1 MKAVKVSDDLDT
13 VTVQT
18 GATAGE
24 VVYEV
29 VSKSNDTRNVPVGQ
43 KPTVGMAGLTLGGGW
58 GFASRQDGLLCDQL
72 ISVRMVLPG
81 GEIIEATS
89 TNENSE
95 IFWASCGGGGGN
107 VGIATEFTMKT
118 IKTPKRVT
126 RVHLLANQTVENIS
140 FYQKLSMGLSDKIT
154 LNLEVTNNLPLDG
167 GTSTDIGVPSSL
179 RDAWLKLFPPLDE
192 PGKFYIELVGIYF
205 GDKEEFLAEIEA
217 LDVDNKSPIPLKS
230 FQDGVKEMTMADAQ
244 LELMGWQ
251 NNGELEDLL
260 YAYPEEHT
268 YYNYVSLFLYD
279 WLDEQG
285 IQTLINAAT
294 WNTDASSLVY
304 EFQALGGGKN
314 KSAVSRVGIEDTAFS
329 HRNAKFGL
337 LMKSNARE
345 PLVAGSLY
353 GRMQEQYTKLLLSQG
368 IKDRPPPVYVN
379 MIDLRLLAPLESYY
393 GIYDKNGAVNGGG
406 VTTDRL
412 TAIAG
417 TTNPNGTLLTYQPL

>member
-1 MKAVKVSDDLDT
+1 MSDDLDT
-13 VTVQT
+13 VTVQM

-58 GFASRQDGLLCDQL
+58 GFASRQVGLLCDQL
-72 ISVRMVLPG
+72 ISVRMALLS
-81 GEIIEATS
+81 GEIVEATA
-89 TNENSE
+89 TNEHSE

-126 RVHLLANQTVENIS
+126 RVHVLANQTVENIS

-154 LNLEVTNNLPLDG
+154 LNLEVTSNLPLDS
-167 GTSTDIGVPSSL
+167 GTSSDVGLISTL
-179 RDAWLKLFPPLDE
+179 RNTWLKLFPPLDV

-205 GDKEEFLAEIEA
+205 GDEEEFIAELEG
-217 LDVDNKSPIPLKS
+217 LGVDNSSPIPLKS
-230 FQDGVKEMTMADAQ
+230 FQDGVKETTMAQAQ

-251 NNGELEDLL
+251 NNGLLEDLL
-260 YAYPEEHT
+260 APYIEENT
-268 YYNYVSLFLYD
+268 YYTYVSLFLYD
-279 WLDEQG
+279 FLDTRG
-285 IQTLINAAT
+285 IQTLIKAAT
-294 WNTDASSLVY
+294 WNTDGSSLVY
-304 EFQALGGGKN
+304 EFQALGGGKK
-314 KSAVSRVGIEDTAFS
+314 KSAVARVGIEDTAFS

-345 PLVAGSLY
+345 PLVASSLY
-353 GRMQEQYTKLLLSQG
+353 GRMIEQYNKLLLYQG
-368 IKDRPPPVYVN
+368 HGDSPPPVYVN
-379 MIDLRLLAPLESYY
+379 MIDLRLLQPLESYY
-393 GIYDKNGAVNGGG
+393 GIFNKNGAVNGGG
-406 VTTDRL
+406 VTMDRL

-417 TTNPNGTLLTYQPL
+417 TTNPNGTLMTYQPL

>member
-1 MKAVKVSDDLDT
+1 VSDDLDT
-13 VTVQT
+13 VTVQM

-58 GFASRQDGLLCDQL
+58 GFASRQVGLLCDQL
-72 ISVRMVLPG
+72 ISVRMALLS
-81 GEIIEATS
+81 GEIVEATA
-89 TNENSE
+89 TNEHSE

-118 IKTPKRVT
+118 IQTPKRVT
-126 RVHLLANQTVENIS
+126 RVNVLAYQTVENIS
-140 FYQKLSMGLSDKIT
+140 FYQKVSMGLSDKIT
-154 LNLEVTNNLPLDG
+154 LNLEVTNNLPLDSG
-167 GTSTDIGVPSSL
+167 ISSDVGLISTL
-179 RDAWLKLFPPLDE
+179 RNIWLKLFPPLNV
-192 PGKFYIELVGIYF
+192 PGELYIELVGIYF
-205 GDKEEFLAEIEA
+205 GDEEEFIAELEG
-217 LDVDNKSPIPLKS
+217 LGVDNSSPIPLKS
-230 FQDGVKEMTMADAQ
+230 FQDGVKEMTMAQAQ

-251 NNGELEDLL
+251 NNGLLEDLL
-260 YAYPEEHT
+260 APYKEENT

-279 WLDEQG
+279 FLDTRG
-285 IQTLINAAT
+285 IQTLIRAAT
-294 WNTDASSLVY
+294 WNTDGSSLVY
-304 EFQALGGGKN
+304 EFQALGGGKR
-314 KSAVSRVGIEDTAFS
+314 KSAVARVGIEDTAFS

-379 MIDLRLLAPLESYY
+379 MIDLRLLEPLESYY